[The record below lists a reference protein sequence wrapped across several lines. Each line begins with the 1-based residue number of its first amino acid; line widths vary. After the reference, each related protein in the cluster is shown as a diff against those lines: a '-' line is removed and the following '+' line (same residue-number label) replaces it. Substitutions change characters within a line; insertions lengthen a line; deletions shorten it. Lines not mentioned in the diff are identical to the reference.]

1 MYTYNYKPYPS
12 SSYSYNDI
20 YFPMMEHP
28 LNTSYMP
35 TGFTTQGFN
44 NDMRDDY
51 NTTFNNPYFDNYP
64 YSQIRQ
70 DNHISSNQRPY
81 GMSSQPF
88 SFQDRSHDNP
98 FYLDNEHYFSSQLL
112 YDFDTHYRKASFTSS
127 VVDTSSDTMPTKT
140 ISFDENNLLSTPTP
154 TPTPPST
161 STTNE
166 TPKLTTTS
174 YKEYTP
180 SILTNHTE
188 KQTFPATSLDPVKS
202 TPTPATKLQPS
213 SITSSIPNE
222 STIRKRNDSENT
234 AIPQPKLTRSSID
247 KSSSYSM
254 DMSFNQE
261 KFRNFRD
268 DHFESFMCNF
278 SNKPF
283 NDDGF

>member
-1 MYTYNYKPYPS
+1 MYHFGYKPYSPS
-12 SSYSYNDI
+12 PYSYNDI

-35 TGFTTQGFN
+35 TNFTTQGFN

-51 NTTFNNPYFDNYP
+51 NTTYNNPYFDNYP

-70 DNHISSNQRPY
+70 DNHVSSSQRPY

-88 SFQDRSHDNP
+88 SLHDHSHDNP
-98 FYLDNEHYFSSQLL
+98 YYLDNEHYFSSSL
-112 YDFDTHYRKASFTSS
+112 YDFDTSYRKTSFTSS
-127 VVDTSSDTMPTKT
+127 VADTSSDAIPTKT
-140 ISFDENNLLSTPTP
+140 IPFDEKSLLSVP
-154 TPTPPST
+154 T
-161 STTNE
+161 STTTTTTTTAND
-166 TPKLTTTS
+166 TSKVSTTS
-174 YKEYTP
+174 YKEFTP
-180 SILTNHTE
+180 SILTNHPE
-188 KQTFPATSLDPVKS
+188 KQSFSSTSLETMKS
-202 TPTPATKLQPS
+202 TTKLQPS
-213 SITSSIPNE
+213 SIPSE
-222 STIRKRNDSENT
+222 STIRKRNENENT
-234 AIPQPKLTRSSID
+234 TIPQSKLTRSSID
-247 KSSSYSM
+247 QSSSYSM